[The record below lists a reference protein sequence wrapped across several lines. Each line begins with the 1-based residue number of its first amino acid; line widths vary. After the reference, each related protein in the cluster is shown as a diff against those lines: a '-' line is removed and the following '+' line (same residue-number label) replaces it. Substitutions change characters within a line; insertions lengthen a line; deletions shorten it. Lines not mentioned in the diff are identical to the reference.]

1 MDKYKISP
9 KVIVGVLIA
18 IFFGISLLFRVSLP
32 YDQVFSGEWIK
43 FTSIDAYYYM
53 HLVDN
58 LSFNFPDI
66 TSIDLFRIYPG
77 VSTVGSIRFFA
88 WFLASVIWVIGL
100 GSPTQHVVDVVGVYF
115 PAILAALTIIPVY
128 FIGKTLF
135 NRWVGVLA
143 AFLIAVLPGEYM
155 GRSIL
160 GFTDHHVAETLFST
174 TAILFLILAIK
185 TAGQRQMTYGHLIR
199 RDWAIVTR
207 PLVFSLLGG
216 IFLGIYL
223 ITWAGAPI
231 FVFIITLYFI
241 IQFVIDHLR
250 RQSSE
255 HLGVISFVLFLV
267 PLIIYLPFAVG
278 KDTTVSLVVAML
290 VPLALSGVSLLLSS
304 RGLKP
309 FYYPLTLVGMAVVLL
324 VIFDAIAPDVLSTML
339 DKFRFVF
346 FPVGASATTT
356 LEMQPFLSPQG
367 SFSTAVAWGNYTTS
381 FFLFPSWPIPG
392 FAFISLIILI
402 WLFIK
407 QRSNEKHRLL
417 FFIWT
422 LIILLATLMQRRFAY
437 YLVINISLLSA
448 YLSWQ
453 AIWLAGLR
461 KFVNKP
467 ENRAEGV
474 KAETARDKTKKRHGI
489 TMNHINVIL
498 SIIVVFFFVLFPNIV
513 KAKEVA
519 SAARFAPSDAWQASL
534 TWMKENTPEPFGD
547 PDAYYKIYE
556 RTSPGETF
564 EYPESAYGVTAWWD
578 YGYWITRIA
587 HRLPSANP
595 AQEPGPIT
603 KVARLFLSQDESL
616 SDEVIE
622 ELDSSYLIADYA
634 TATSKFWAVVTWAG
648 QKQSDFVGVY
658 YLPYEGE
665 LMPVQFFYPEY
676 YHTLF
681 VRLYNFDGKAVTD
694 TSSVVISYEEKV
706 DDNGNRYK
714 QISNF
719 EEFSSYQEA
728 LDYIERQESGNHEI
742 VGINP
747 FISPIPLEAVQN
759 FKLIYSSESG
769 VSYQN
774 IGIIPEVKIFEYISQ
789 Q

>member
-1 MDKYKISP
+1 
-9 KVIVGVLIA
+9 
-18 IFFGISLLFRVSLP
+18 
-32 YDQVFSGEWIK
+32 
-43 FTSIDAYYYM
+43 
-53 HLVDN
+53 
-58 LSFNFPDI
+58 
-66 TSIDLFRIYPG
+66 
-77 VSTVGSIRFFA
+77 
-88 WFLASVIWVIGL
+88 
-100 GSPTQHVVDVVGVYF
+100 
-115 PAILAALTIIPVY
+115 
-128 FIGKTLF
+128 
-135 NRWVGVLA
+135 
-143 AFLIAVLPGEYM
+143 
-155 GRSIL
+155 
-160 GFTDHHVAETLFST
+160 
-174 TAILFLILAIK
+174 
-185 TAGQRQMTYGHLIR
+185 MTYGHLIR